1 MSEQHTPGTLGVTDE
16 TLIVTDENDDGLTYV
31 ASVYCHVVRGRSEA
45 NAKRLVAAWNA
56 CQGIDTKDL
65 ESGSVNIIQ
74 RLHDQAAK
82 NVLTQRNT
90 LLMTLDRLLKSDP
103 TGAISTASDELLE
116 QAANDENADQVVR
129 EQAAALLQARIVMAD
144 IEGGTA

>member
-16 TLIVTDENDDGLTYV
+16 TLIVTVEDEDGFTYV
-31 ASVYCHVVRGRSEA
+31 ANVYRHEISARPAA

-82 NVLTQRNT
+82 KVLAQRNT

-116 QAANDENADQVVR
+116 QAANDENADPVVR
-129 EQAAALLQARIVMAD
+129 EQADALLQARIVMAD
-144 IEGGTA
+144 IEGGAA